1 MTATGHEVRGRL
13 HGDTAAQ
20 GFEMC
25 PNGKEMTPI
34 KPDRDGQSYPTWMS
48 RESDAAA
55 LRKCVCVCV
64 CACACVCV
72 CACACA
78 CECACACACVRVCV
92 CLCVCVR
99 VCACVCVCACERVST
114 CVCVCVLSRLSLQ
127 CETLYS

>member
-1 MTATGHEVRGRL
+1 MTAAGHEVRGRL

-55 LRKCVCVCV
+55 LRKFGNTQRKRVSESVSV
-64 CACACVCV
+64 R
-72 CACACA
+72 
-78 CECACACACVRVCV
+78 VRVC
-92 CLCVCVR
+92 
-99 VCACVCVCACERVST
+99 E
-114 CVCVCVLSRLSLQ
+114 
-127 CETLYS
+127 